1 MNHIQWDSQQPGVAA
16 CCLLHAKSVTFPKPE
31 ALIYVQSYGQ
41 VVFLINTNA
50 LLNGVVPHSRENKMS
65 YFYIRGF
72 LDVIHDMLFYLEQC
86 HTLSYLCATCSPDV
100 NNLFSDEFR

>member
-65 YFYIRGF
+65 YFNIRGF
-72 LDVIHDMLFYLEQC
+72 
-86 HTLSYLCATCSPDV
+86 PWR
-100 NNLFSDEFR
+100 LFSFKISDNIKALLSVFKLN

>member
-50 LLNGVVPHSRENKMS
+50 LLNGVVPHSREKKCLIFIS
-65 YFYIRGF
+65 EGSLGDYFPLKFQTI
-72 LDVIHDMLFYLEQC
+72 
-86 HTLSYLCATCSPDV
+86 
-100 NNLFSDEFR
+100 